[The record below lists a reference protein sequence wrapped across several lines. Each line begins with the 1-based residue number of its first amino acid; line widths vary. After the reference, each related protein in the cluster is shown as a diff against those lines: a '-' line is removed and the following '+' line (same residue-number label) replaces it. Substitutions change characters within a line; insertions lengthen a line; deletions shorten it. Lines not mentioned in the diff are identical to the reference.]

1 MTKEEIRKLIQKN
14 GRNNQAV
21 ICMEECAELT
31 QAISKHIRASNDDRY
46 AFINPSNLIE
56 EMADVTICL
65 EILKVAYNISNEEL
79 NTMIAYKE
87 KRIRERYEI

>member
-1 MTKEEIRKLIQKN
+1 MTKDEIRKLIQKN
-14 GRNNQAV
+14 GRNTQSV
-21 ICMEECAELT
+21 ICMEELAELT
-31 QAISKHIRASNDDRY
+31 QAISKQVRASSDDRY

-65 EILKVAYNISNEEL
+65 DTLKEAYCISDEEL
-79 NTMIAYKE
+79 NAMIAYKE